1 MSPRDVAAKVVAQV
15 AESDLIDRLEVAGP
29 GFVNIFLKK
38 SFVEREVQD
47 LLEKGVRPP
56 PAAGGRK
63 KVVVDFSSP
72 NVAKEMHVGHLR

>member
-47 LLEKGVRPP
+47 WGLE
-56 PAAGGRK
+56 
-63 KVVVDFSSP
+63 VVPFLPELV
-72 NVAKEMHVGHLR
+72 VAR